1 MKENMDNKR
10 KGVWSSGRLT
20 IGIISIVLFLFIAL
34 QSCAVGVGNAL
45 QENNSTSGSSGLL
58 CAFVYLVGGIL
69 FYLLGFLMSLADRG
83 EFGDLAIWG
92 GLSLILAAF
101 YIVCAIKTRQRNA
114 DNDGEAI

>member
-1 MKENMDNKR
+1 MCICI
-10 KGVWSSGRLT
+10 SGRWNL
-20 IGIISIVLFLFIAL
+20 GIVMRNAKGIAGLIVT
-34 QSCAVGVGNAL
+34 AV
-45 QENNSTSGSSGLL
+45 
-58 CAFVYLVGGIL
+58 

>member
-1 MKENMDNKR
+1 MNKDFFT
-10 KGVWSSGRLT
+10 LDIT
-20 IGIISIVLFLFIAL
+20 
-34 QSCAVGVGNAL
+34 
-45 QENNSTSGSSGLL
+45 
-58 CAFVYLVGGIL
+58 
-69 FYLLGFLMSLADRG
+69 G

>member
-1 MKENMDNKR
+1 MHCR
-10 KGVWSSGRLT
+10 RIIQPAAVQGYYVHLYIWS
-20 IGIISIVLFLFIAL
+20 V
-34 QSCAVGVGNAL
+34 
-45 QENNSTSGSSGLL
+45 
-58 CAFVYLVGGIL
+58 
-69 FYLLGFLMSLADRG
+69 SLADRG

>member
-1 MKENMDNKR
+1 
-10 KGVWSSGRLT
+10 
-20 IGIISIVLFLFIAL
+20 
-34 QSCAVGVGNAL
+34 
-45 QENNSTSGSSGLL
+45 
-58 CAFVYLVGGIL
+58 
-69 FYLLGFLMSLADRG
+69 MSLADRG